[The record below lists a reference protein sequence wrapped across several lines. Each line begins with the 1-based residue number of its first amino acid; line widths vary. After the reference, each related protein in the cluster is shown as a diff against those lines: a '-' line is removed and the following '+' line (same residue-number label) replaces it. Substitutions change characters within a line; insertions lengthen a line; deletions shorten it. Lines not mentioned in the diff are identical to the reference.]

1 MIHQLPS
8 FRNEITISTLD
19 RLFEMEVR
27 AYAERITAPLLMVL
41 ATEDTVAPVEE
52 AREMFERVPEPKERV
67 EYPGQHYEIL
77 SQHFPEIIARTAGW
91 LGTVL

>member
-1 MIHQLPS
+1 
-8 FRNEITISTLD
+8 
-19 RLFEMEVR
+19 VR

-52 AREMFERVPEPKERV
+52 AREMFERVPEPKELV

-77 SQHFPEIIARTAGW
+77 SQHFPEIIARSAGW
-91 LGTVL
+91 LSTQLGR